1 MLQPLPVHHSSLGSE
16 VLCSVFSELNS
27 LQLHSF
33 RLFCLPLCQYLQ
45 PILHRV
51 GVKQALEVVTLVRQQ
66 IRRHHTIFPICS
78 WNLPPSQHPCCAD
91 YIWLPLAFPRPLA
104 DGNAWLTSWSQGPCS
119 APSPLAVQ
127 SALIHYSHA
136 LCHQSSPLQKTLA
149 IFWEQARLKQYGQ
162 PVTHDDIDPGM
173 LYPSAIWQM
182 DVLSSCHLICTVC
195 ACFCW

>member
-1 MLQPLPVHHSSLGSE
+1 MLQPLPVHHSSSGSE
-16 VLCSVFSELNS
+16 VPCSVFNELNS

-51 GVKQALEVVTLVRQQ
+51 GVKQALEVATLVRQQ

-78 WNLPPSQHPCCAD
+78 WNLPPSQHPRCAD

-119 APSPLAVQ
+119 APLLLCSLPWSIIVTLCVIKAPLYKRHSPF
-127 SALIHYSHA
+127 S
-136 LCHQSSPLQKTLA
+136 
-149 IFWEQARLKQYGQ
+149 ENRLG
-162 PVTHDDIDPGM
+162 
-173 LYPSAIWQM
+173 
-182 DVLSSCHLICTVC
+182 
-195 ACFCW
+195 